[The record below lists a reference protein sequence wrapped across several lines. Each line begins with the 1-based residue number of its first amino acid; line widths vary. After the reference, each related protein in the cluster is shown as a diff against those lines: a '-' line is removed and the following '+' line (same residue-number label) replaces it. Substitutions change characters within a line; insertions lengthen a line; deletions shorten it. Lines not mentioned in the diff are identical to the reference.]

1 MFRPARL
8 AVMLLVSALAL
19 PGPATAA
26 SGIALYNGI
35 NMDITSLR
43 LRGGTVTGFQRVPPG
58 RGVAIALKMD
68 DGSCA
73 GWIVARTRLGDAANA
88 LVDICHAGAYVVTLT
103 PRVGNRGTATDLTI
117 RPLK

>member
-1 MFRPARL
+1 MFRPAQL
-8 AVMLLVSALAL
+8 ALMLLVLAL
-19 PGPATAA
+19 PGPAMA

-43 LRGGTVTGFQRVPPG
+43 LRDGTVTGFQTLPPG
-58 RGVAIALKMD
+58 RGVVIALKMD
-68 DGSCA
+68 DGSCG

-88 LVDICHAGAYVVTLT
+88 LIDICHPGNYVVTLT
-103 PRVGNRGTATDLTI
+103 PRAGNRGTANDLTI

>member
-1 MFRPARL
+1 MFRPAKL
-8 AVMLLVSALAL
+8 ALMLLVAVLAL
-19 PGPATAA
+19 PGPAMA

-43 LRGGTVTGFQRVPPG
+43 LRGGTVTGFQKLPPG
-58 RGVAIALKMD
+58 RGVAVALKMD

-73 GWIVARTRLGDAANA
+73 GWIVARTKLGDAASA
-88 LVDICHAGAYVVTLT
+88 LVDICHPANYVVTLS
-103 PRVGNRGTATDLTI
+103 PRVGTRGTANDLTI